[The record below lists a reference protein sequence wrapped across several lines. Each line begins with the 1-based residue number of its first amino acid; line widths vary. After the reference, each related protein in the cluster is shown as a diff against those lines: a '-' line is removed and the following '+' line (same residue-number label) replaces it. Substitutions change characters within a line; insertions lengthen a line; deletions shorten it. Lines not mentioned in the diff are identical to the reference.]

1 MACTFTERQTERLCG
16 VLDIEADRCRLPRG
30 LAGRTGPVAR
40 PLARHKQST
49 GLFVSGLG
57 LLRHLRPACRPK
69 SVDGARHDAKGDGLQ
84 TEAVLTLKTRWRD
97 GTTHLVMS
105 PLEFIQQLAAL
116 VPRPRLHLI
125 RFHGGLAPSSTTSA
139 KMRALVVPQAP
150 DDRTEA
156 ARHVRG
162 ELCAPQVGAAELDP
176 AAQARLG
183 YDITCVQVSLLE
195 SSAFEIDHEHCP
207 N

>member
-1 MACTFTERQTERLCG
+1 MAPRTAKRWNNCAAPSTHPALANERVPCN
-16 VLDIEADRCRLPRG
+16 A
-30 LAGRTGPVAR
+30 AGRV
-40 PLARHKQST
+40 
-49 GLFVSGLG
+49 
-57 LLRHLRPACRPK
+57 
-69 SVDGARHDAKGDGLQ
+69 
-84 TEAVLTLKTRWRD
+84 VLTLKTRWRD
-97 GTTHLVMS
+97 GATHLVMS

-116 VPRPRLHLI
+116 APRPRLHLI
-125 RFHGGLAPSSTTSA
+125 RFHGGLAPSYTTSA

-195 SSAFEIDHEHCP
+195 SFAFEIDHEHCP